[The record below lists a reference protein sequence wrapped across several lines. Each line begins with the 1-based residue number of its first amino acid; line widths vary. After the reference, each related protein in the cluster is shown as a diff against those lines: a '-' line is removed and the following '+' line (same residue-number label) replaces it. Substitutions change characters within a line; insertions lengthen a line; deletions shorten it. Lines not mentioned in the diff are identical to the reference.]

1 MTASAL
7 VVGLE
12 KYGSADTGD
21 IEGSVLL
28 AARFAQWLVDQ
39 KVCPPERITFLY
51 SYDEAKYQEGGLY
64 KPALSP
70 TDQLEKLRAGKYE
83 GINIVR
89 HAHADTDFADW
100 INSPQYGPRPADE
113 RFVFFWIGHGV
124 ALQQDLSERVYLL
137 GSDADD
143 VKLRNVELLQLLTTV
158 CAVAPRATVTAFVQ
172 ACRAPIPDG
181 YEQDLASDSQPV
193 RPDPRPVDEGSVRN
207 LRVVYAAAHG
217 ESTKMA
223 APEDATFADALLTL
237 LDTLPMGSGPE
248 AIFDDGQLDELI
260 ERLRWE
266 GIRPYQASYGT
277 RHGDRLWSETPPPND
292 ANLSREEWD
301 ILHEEAERI
310 DREHGTTGLVR
321 WGAYCQA
328 VGLGGGKYRP
338 ELLKTLKDLFFALR
352 SLPPSGDRRDRAA
365 PPLLIACDFVAHLA
379 GHDLSGLVAWCDAW
393 AHARGRDGVELL
405 KAVRHVRPD
414 RLEDRPYL
422 SIMVGRAKPTEPQL
436 GRRPLS
442 RYELYSLFY
451 AVNDARWLPDQR
463 SLARSEILDVAL
475 DSVIA
480 EAVKLG
486 IAAPEKMI
494 VEFVLP
500 RGLLGWWLEY
510 EQPHLLG
517 SHYPVVIRDWKRA
530 AHQDGFGAGFRAQE
544 RLRLARANGS
554 PRSSQAA
561 FLCAAGQP
569 PVTTA
574 VIGAT
579 ARSRETVC
587 IVLARAPVHT
597 LNGGADVVP
606 DALASA
612 LDAGAP
618 IVVSLEHPARCG
630 GCHSGAQVTVDES
643 GIPVAVDEDNG
654 SACPMRMA
662 WNRIRKQVDDG
673 QWADGLLDLPFILQA
688 VRDEITLDQQLAEL
702 KLSVL
707 MEDPGR
713 LWPGYFQLGSGYQQ
727 EPN

>member
-12 KYGSADTGD
+12 KYGSDTED

-28 AARFAQWLVDQ
+28 AGRFAQWLVDH
-39 KVCPPERITFLY
+39 KVCLPDRITFMY
-51 SYDEAKYQEGGLY
+51 SYDEVKYQEGGLY
-64 KPALSP
+64 NPALSP
-70 TDQLEKLRAGKYE
+70 KDQLDKLREGKYL
-83 GINIVR
+83 GIHFVD
-89 HAHADTDFADW
+89 HAYADRDFADW
-100 INSPQYGPRPADE
+100 INDTRYRPEWADE
-113 RFVFFWIGHGV
+113 RFVFFWAGHGY
-124 ALQQDLSERVYLL
+124 AIPHDPSQRVYLL
-137 GSDADD
+137 GSDADNG
-143 VKLRNVELLQLLTTV
+143 KLRNVELLQLLTTV
-158 CAVAPRATVTAFVQ
+158 SAMAPDATVAAFVQ
-172 ACRAPIPDG
+172 ACRIPIPDG
-181 YEQDLASDSQPV
+181 YERDLAADSQPV
-193 RPDPRPVDEGSVRN
+193 RPDPRPAAEGSIRN

-223 APEDATFADALLTL
+223 GREDATFADALLTL
-237 LDTLPMGSGPE
+237 LDTLPMDCGPE
-248 AIFDDGQLDELI
+248 AIFDDGQLDKLI

-277 RHGDRLWSETPPPND
+277 RHGDRLWSETPPSND

-301 ILHEEAERI
+301 ILLEEAERI
-310 DREHGTTGLVR
+310 DRAHDTTGLVR

-379 GHDLSGLVAWCDAW
+379 GHDLPGLVAWCDAW
-393 AHARGRDGVELL
+393 ADARGRDAVELL
-405 KAVRHVRPD
+405 EAVRQGRPD

-422 SIMVGRAKPTEPQL
+422 SIMVGRAKPTEPQP

-442 RYELYSLFY
+442 RYALYSLFY
-451 AVNDARWLPDQR
+451 AVNDARWLPDQH

-475 DSVIA
+475 DSVIV
-480 EAVKLG
+480 EALKQG
-486 IAAPEKMI
+486 IAAPGKMI

-510 EQPHLLG
+510 EQPYLLG

-544 RLRLARANGS
+544 KLRLARANGS

-579 ARSRETVC
+579 ARSAETVC

-597 LNGGADVVP
+597 LNGSADVIP

-630 GCHSGAQVTVDES
+630 ECHSEAT
-643 GIPVAVDEDNG
+643 VAVDEDDG
-654 SACPMRMA
+654 PSCPMRRA
-662 WNRIRKQVDDG
+662 WNRISEQVDNSK
-673 QWADGLLDLPFILQA
+673 WTDGLMDLPFILQE
-688 VRDEITLDQQLAEL
+688 VRDEVALDQQLTGL

-713 LWPGYFQLGSGYQQ
+713 LWPGYFQLETGFQP